1 MPPKKKI
8 VKKAEP
14 KPPKNPRLPIPDD
27 QIQSLIDRYA
37 APLPSMPDDDTAAI
51 WASVA
56 QLKSWMEKKS
66 QNKALGLH
74 VDPHNFSSDFIG
86 WEWQKL
92 KGILDDAAQENNLS
106 AFDEF
111 SKAWQELEISKP
123 KQPSK
128 FDKFDTSK
136 PKPQVRDS
144 FEQASAWNRKIAE
157 NISNLITGH
166 PTNKPNSPRKIEFL
180 KAILDLQR
188 KWERAPTRREIEER
202 TGIKKNKVS
211 ELVREMEL
219 DDLLTSVR
227 RKKSPLEKIPEGG

>member
-1 MPPKKKI
+1 MMPAKKKTE
-8 VKKAEP
+8 KKGEP
-14 KPPKNPRLPIPDD
+14 KTPKNPRPPIPDD
-27 QIQSLIDRYA
+27 LIFLLIDRYA
-37 APLPSMPDDDTAAI
+37 APTQSIPDDDTAAI

-92 KGILDDAAQENNLS
+92 RGMLDDAVQENNLS
-106 AFDEF
+106 AFDKF
-111 SKAWQELEISKP
+111 SKAWMDLKISKP

-144 FEQASAWNRKIAE
+144 FEQASAWNRETAE

-166 PTNKPNSPRKIEFL
+166 PTKDPNSPRKIDFL
-180 KAILDLQR
+180 EAILDLQR
-188 KWERAPTRREIEER
+188 KWKRAPTRREIEEK
-202 TGIKKNKVS
+202 TGITKNRVGDMVKDMG
-211 ELVREMEL
+211 LG
-219 DDLLTSVR
+219 DLL
-227 RKKSPLEKIPEGG
+227 SPGRLK

>member
-14 KPPKNPRLPIPDD
+14 KPPKNPQPPIPDD
-27 QIQSLIDRYA
+27 LIYSLIDRYA
-37 APLPSMPDDDTAAI
+37 APLPSMPDDVTATI
-51 WASVA
+51 WVSVA
-56 QLKSWMEKKS
+56 QLKGWMKKKI
-66 QNKALGLH
+66 QNKSLGLH
-74 VDPHNFSSDFIG
+74 VDPHNFASDFIG
-86 WEWQKL
+86 REWQKL
-92 KGILDDAAQENNLS
+92 KGMLDDAAQENNLS
-106 AFDEF
+106 AFDTF

-144 FEQASAWNRKIAE
+144 SEKASAWNRKNAE
-157 NISNLITGH
+157 NISNLIPGH

-180 KAILDLQR
+180 EAILDLQR

-202 TGIKKNKVS
+202 TGIKKNKVGDMVMDMG
-211 ELVREMEL
+211 LG
-219 DDLLTSVR
+219 DLLSPGR
-227 RKKSPLEKIPEGG
+227 LKKTP